1 MKPLSDEF
9 TAFIGID
16 WADKKHDICLQD
28 GHSDRREFSRI
39 EHKVDAIDQWAV
51 SMRQRFGGP
60 IAVALELTKGPLVY
74 ALQKYDFFVLFPINP
89 RPWPSTAKHSNPAEP
104 RTIRPTPSTR
114 CNC

>member
-16 WADKKHDICLQD
+16 WADRKHDICLQ
-28 GHSDRREFSRI
+28 GAHSDRREFSRI
-39 EHKVDAIDQWAV
+39 EHKVDAIDQWAI

-74 ALQKYDFFVLFPINP
+74 ALQK
-89 RPWPSTAKHSNPAEP
+89 
-104 RTIRPTPSTR
+104 
-114 CNC
+114 